1 MREAVEGP
9 VKETEQIRISSNLR
23 DNEVYIRKQ
32 CENCADILVR
42 SMRLGEDRKVDCLM
56 VYIEVTVSNM
66 MLDDSAIGKMINH
79 FWEIPEEK
87 IRNFYGLCRN
97 LRLHITES
105 NPYENAQVSAGG
117 VDVREVKP
125 TMESKICSG
134 VYFAGEILDVDGRCG
149 GYNLQWAWSSGYL
162 AGYHAALG

>member
-1 MREAVEGP
+1 MREAVEGS

-42 SMRLGEDRKVDCLM
+42 PMRLGEDRKVDCLM

-79 FWEIPEEK
+79 SGKYRRKNTGI
-87 IRNFYGLCRN
+87 
-97 LRLHITES
+97 S
-105 NPYENAQVSAGG
+105 
-117 VDVREVKP
+117 
-125 TMESKICSG
+125 SKIT
-134 VYFAGEILDVDGRCG
+134 VWAFADVQ
-149 GYNLQWAWSSGYL
+149 NWK
-162 AGYHAALG
+162 